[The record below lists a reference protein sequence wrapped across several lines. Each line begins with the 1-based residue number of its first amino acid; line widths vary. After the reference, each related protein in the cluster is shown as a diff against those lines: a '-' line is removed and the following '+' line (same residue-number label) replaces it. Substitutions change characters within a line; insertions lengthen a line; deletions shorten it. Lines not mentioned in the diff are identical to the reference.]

1 MNTDTPVALPPEHS
15 LSYPNVESGLE
26 NGPRGTHRR
35 YDCDV
40 VIVGSGAGGAPSAV
54 RLREAGFDVLVLEEG
69 DLHRTGSF
77 RADPISAMQRL
88 YRDAGSSM
96 ILGTPPML
104 FAEGRC
110 VGGSTVIN
118 GGMSWRAPDHVL
130 RHWSDE
136 LRLDGTDPA
145 SMDDYFAQA
154 ERILNV
160 EFQNEDTLGG
170 NDKLF
175 VRGARELGW
184 QIDAAPRNMSR
195 CVGLN
200 ACALGCPTGAK
211 QSMLVTEIPRALC
224 GGARLV
230 TNARVTRVT
239 FERGRA
245 SGVRGRFVDEYG
257 RRHGRVEVRARLV
270 VLAAGARHTP
280 GILRRSLMMSR
291 AIGRGLHTHPNAKV
305 VGIFDQRIDPW
316 VGAHQSHQIHQ
327 FVGDGIMIGYAAV
340 PPGLLAAGIPGFGDR
355 HGERMEQ
362 YNHMLTA
369 GCLIEDTG
377 EGRVILGPDLQPWL
391 AFKLA
396 RPDVEKL
403 HRGVRYIAEQLFAAG
418 ARKVLL
424 PFGGLP
430 ELDSPDHLDR
440 IDDRKHIKKDVELM
454 TVHIMSSCRM
464 SNSAATGV
472 CDNAGRVH
480 DVDGL
485 VIADASVIPSSVG
498 VNPMETIIALALRN
512 CDRWIATMKQE
523 GRAQIR

>member
-1 MNTDTPVALPPEHS
+1 MSADTAVALPPEHS

-26 NGPRGTHRR
+26 NGQRGTRRR

-136 LRLDGTDPA
+136 LGLDGTDPA

-160 EFQNEDTLGG
+160 EFQNEDTLGA

-184 QIDAAPRNMSR
+184 QIDPAPRNMNR

-211 QSMLVTEIPRALC
+211 QSMLVTEIPRALA
-224 GGARLV
+224 GGARLI
-230 TNARVTRVT
+230 TNARVSRVT

-245 SGVRGRFVDEYG
+245 SGVRGRFVDEFG
-257 RRHGRVEVRARLV
+257 RRHGRFEEHDTGLRDVGLEAALQRDRDPGRVELPRRFERQVLS
-270 VLAAGARHTP
+270 LAASA
-280 GILRRSLMMSR
+280 
-291 AIGRGLHTHPNAKV
+291 
-305 VGIFDQRIDPW
+305 
-316 VGAHQSHQIHQ
+316 
-327 FVGDGIMIGYAAV
+327 
-340 PPGLLAAGIPGFGDR
+340 
-355 HGERMEQ
+355 
-362 YNHMLTA
+362 
-369 GCLIEDTG
+369 
-377 EGRVILGPDLQPWL
+377 
-391 AFKLA
+391 
-396 RPDVEKL
+396 L
-403 HRGVRYIAEQLFAAG
+403 HR
-418 ARKVLL
+418 
-424 PFGGLP
+424 
-430 ELDSPDHLDR
+430 
-440 IDDRKHIKKDVELM
+440 
-454 TVHIMSSCRM
+454 
-464 SNSAATGV
+464 
-472 CDNAGRVH
+472 RVH
-480 DVDGL
+480 DPRPADGGPGGFSFTSGEIERAEPSTIKWGLTPFEIGFGSLGQADLVVAPLLVVVDPQEAHFGHGFQHVGERAVAVVGL
-485 VIADASVIPSSVG
+485 VESRIHAAHG
-498 VNPMETIIALALRN
+498 LLHE
-512 CDRWIATMKQE
+512 
-523 GRAQIR
+523 